1 MVSPASTFLTIPGL
15 ALLVLGVN
23 PIEGSSALSHAS
35 WTLGLRLYRALC
47 SDGAQSTN
55 ALFSPVM
62 LAGALGAL
70 GIGSRGHTAEQF
82 QELLKTSGP
91 QGGEALAL
99 KSMREGNG
107 TAYTLH
113 ASTALFSKQA
123 PGLDPVFL
131 KEARGHYGLDHVPLG
146 KDDKQDT
153 DTITLWAAGAM
164 AEAKVAQ
171 PSNVLQAQPG
181 ALLLASAVKFKGLWH
196 RSFEEGQGDLRTFLG
211 TKYTKI
217 PMMHRAGIYRHYED
231 MENMLQVLEV
241 DLKGG
246 NMSMLLLLPF
256 HVESLSR
263 LDRLLSEELMAKW
276 LERLTEQS
284 IAISLP
290 NVNLSSALYLQTQ
303 LAALGLKDAWDQKM
317 ADFSGLDAMKGQE
330 ALHLRDVLHWSSMEL
345 EEEDEQVEKPKLFY
359 ADHSFL
365 LLVRDKASG
374 ALLLMGALDLAEG
387 PGLHD
392 EL

>member
-1 MVSPASTFLTIPGL
+1 
-15 ALLVLGVN
+15 
-23 PIEGSSALSHAS
+23 
-35 WTLGLRLYRALC
+35 
-47 SDGAQSTN
+47 
-55 ALFSPVM
+55 
-62 LAGALGAL
+62 
-70 GIGSRGHTAEQF
+70 
-82 QELLKTSGP
+82 
-91 QGGEALAL
+91 
-99 KSMREGNG
+99 
-107 TAYTLH
+107 
-113 ASTALFSKQA
+113 
-123 PGLDPVFL
+123 
-131 KEARGHYGLDHVPLG
+131 
-146 KDDKQDT
+146 
-153 DTITLWAAGAM
+153 
-164 AEAKVAQ
+164 
-171 PSNVLQAQPG
+171 
-181 ALLLASAVKFKGLWH
+181 
-196 RSFEEGQGDLRTFLG
+196 QGDLRTFLG

-290 NVNLSSALYLQTQ
+290 NGIVQGLTQ